1 MKRKKVGN
9 ARIYHEN
16 NIVSFVVLIDNNVEI
31 ARVTRAFSRTGG
43 VMLGIPCR
51 SNGMGA
57 SNSPVI
63 TSILQK
69 LPCAD
74 DFYQAS
80 CFHDILYALGGVVTD
95 RKTAD
100 KVWYEVNKIEVVS
113 IKPWYSKFHFIRYNW
128 YGYRLIRSGGDSSWG
143 VTNESDPSN

>member
-1 MKRKKVGN
+1 MKCKKIGN
-9 ARIYHEN
+9 ARIWHSN
-16 NIVSFVVLIDNNVEI
+16 NKVSHITFLFNGVESVRI
-31 ARVTRAFSRTGG
+31 TRAFSRTGG

-57 SNSPVI
+57 SNSPKL
-63 TSILQK
+63 TAMLQK

-80 CFHDILYALGGVVTD
+80 SYHDIIYALGDAVTD

-100 KVWYEVNKIEVVS
+100 LIWYEVNGIEVTP
-113 IKPWYSKFHFIRYNW
+113 IKPWYSKFYFIRWNW
-128 YGYRLIRSGGDSSWG
+128 YGYRSIRAGGSSSWG
-143 VTNESDPSN
+143 VTDD